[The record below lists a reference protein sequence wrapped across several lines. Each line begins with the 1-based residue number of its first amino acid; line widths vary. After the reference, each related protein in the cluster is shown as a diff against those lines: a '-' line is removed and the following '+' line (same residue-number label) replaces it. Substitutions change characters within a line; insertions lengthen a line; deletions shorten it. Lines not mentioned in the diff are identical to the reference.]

1 MQSNGFGVEVE
12 HLDGTVT
19 LRPSGELDLAT
30 APLLERALDGVLQG
44 GHAVVLDL
52 SGLTFADCAG
62 LEPIRWARQRRTS
75 DRIRVVGARPPVER
89 VLTLTGLQEPLNV
102 ES

>member
-1 MQSNGFGVEVE
+1 MEPNGFDVEVE

-30 APLLERALDGVLQG
+30 APVLERALDGLIHG
-44 GHAVVLDL
+44 DHAVVLDL

-62 LEPIRWARQRRTS
+62 LEPIRWALRRRAPG
-75 DRIRVVGARPPVER
+75 RIRIVGARGAVER
-89 VLTLTGLQEPLNV
+89 VLVLTDVQEALQV
-102 ES
+102 DG

>member
-1 MQSNGFGVEVE
+1 VESNGFSVGVE

-30 APLLERALDGVLQG
+30 APVLEQALDRVLDG
-44 GHAVVLDL
+44 GHVVVLDL

-62 LEPIRWARQRRTS
+62 LEPVRWALRRSPS
-75 DRIRVVGARPPVER
+75 DRIRLVGARPLVER
-89 VLTLTGLQEPLNV
+89 VLALTGVQEPLNV
-102 ES
+102 DG